1 MTWARVRAR
10 MEVFMRHT
18 CFTPKAPVWVAV
30 VLVLAIPAAASAAAL
45 ESFIVQCVPQC
56 DAVVAAVNQIPG
68 ARVDQVYS
76 NVPGLAVTL
85 PVSAVPAL
93 QARSDVAGMTKD
105 VAVTLPPPDLAHDLP
120 AAESVQVIEAASLP
134 GLLDTLPADY
144 DFNNDMI
151 GATALHDEGFLGTD
165 VVVAII
171 DSGTANSPTV
181 PALAGSVIG
190 GENFVVGDPVA
201 SATSRLNGNHG
212 TWVGTAVAA
221 HAIFLFNNASV
232 LIQSLLMHAPDSVI
246 PCSLLGCPANLSGV
260 AMIGSAPGA
269 KLYAL
274 KVFPFNSNS
283 TTTARVLAAMDRA
296 ITLRRNFNNGM
307 PSVPTNP
314 GCGAE
319 NTPCVYDSLPIQVVN
334 MSLGGL
340 TLFSGRDL
348 EDQLTL
354 EMIEEGITVVVSAGN
369 EGPSAL
375 TTGSPGTG
383 YASLAVAAAAT
394 VQHERVL
401 RDLQFGLGIGALWR
415 PSAGLQTATFSSR
428 GPLPDGRVGV
438 AVSTNGL
445 ATLAQSNNG
454 GISLVTGT
462 SFSSPIVAGGAA
474 LLREKHPTASAVKIR
489 NAIAASGNPNAFADG
504 SGKIDRG
511 SGLLDLPAA
520 SARLA
525 SGNVSSLLPVGLTT
539 PILALNLLP
548 LGITPVNF
556 SNNTYTKQL
565 NNLKPGQMVQLYV
578 PTLDNTDSLTVTIQN
593 VTPALPPAQQ
603 NQLFGDDVFLTVV
616 DALTTAAD
624 FRVTDFILTS
634 ATYNVPIADAG
645 LARVSIQGDSTNAGN
660 VSCKVI
666 ITRNNVPLA
675 LPTKSGLIQQGQ
687 DTAVKVNVPTGVAN
701 LSFRLSWLREWGAY
715 PVDDL
720 DLILEDPNGNQIFTG
735 ATLNAPEKVSIANPT
750 AGVWTAHIQGFAINS
765 IFELFNS
772 DIWTLR
778 ATADGVRLA
787 PVP

>member
-1 MTWARVRAR
+1 MAAL
-10 MEVFMRHT
+10 
-18 CFTPKAPVWVAV
+18 
-30 VLVLAIPAAASAAAL
+30 VLVLAAPAASATAL
-45 ESFIVQCVPQC
+45 ESFIVQCDPKC
-56 DAVVAAVNQIPG
+56 DAVAAAVRQIPG
-68 ARVDQVYS
+68 ARVDQVYR

-85 PVSAVPAL
+85 PVDAVPAL
-93 QARSDVAGMTKD
+93 QARPDVAGMTKD
-105 VAVTLPPPDLAHDLP
+105 ATVTLPPTDLVHEVG
-120 AAESVQVIEAASLP
+120 AADAAQVIDAAALP
-134 GLLDTLPADY
+134 GFIDTLPADY
-144 DFNNDMI
+144 DFNNDLI
-151 GATALHDEGFLGTD
+151 GATELHDEGFIGTN

-190 GENFVVGDPVA
+190 GENFVVGDPVP
-201 SATSRLNGNHG
+201 SATSRNNGNHG
-212 TWVGTAVAA
+212 TWVGTAIAA
-221 HAIFLFNNASV
+221 HTIFLFNNTSV

-283 TTTARVLAAMDRA
+283 TTTARILAAMDRA

-307 PSVPTNP
+307 PSVVTNP

-340 TLFSGRDL
+340 TLVAGRDL

-354 EMIEEGITVVVSAGN
+354 EMLEEGITVVVSSGN
-369 EGPSAL
+369 EGPAAL

-383 YASLAVAAAAT
+383 YASLTVAAAAT
-394 VQHERVL
+394 AAHERVL
-401 RDLQFGLGIGALWR
+401 RDLQFGLGIGELWR
-415 PSAGLQTATFSSR
+415 PFDGLQTATFSSR

-438 AVSTNGL
+438 AVSANGL
-445 ATLAQSNNG
+445 ATFAQSNNG

-462 SFSSPIVAGGAA
+462 SFSAPIVAGAAA

-489 NAIAASGNPNAFADG
+489 NAIAANGNPNAFADG

-511 SGLLDLPAA
+511 SGLLDVPAA
-520 SARLA
+520 SAKLA
-525 SGNVSSLLPVGLTT
+525 SGHVSSLLPVGLTT
-539 PILALNLLP
+539 PSLALNLLP
-548 LGITPVNF
+548 LGITPINF
-556 SNNTYTKQL
+556 NNNTYTKQL

-578 PTLDNTDSLTVTIQN
+578 PTLDNTDSLTVTVDN

-603 NQLFGDDVFLTVV
+603 NQLFGDDIFLTVV
-616 DALTTAAD
+616 DAMTTTAD
-624 FRVTDFILTS
+624 FRVTDFIVSS
-634 ATYNVPIADAG
+634 ATYSVPIADAG
-645 LARVSIQGDSTNAGN
+645 LARVAIQGDSTNAGN
-660 VSCKVI
+660 VSARVT
-666 ITRNNVPLA
+666 ITRHNVPLA
-675 LPTKSGLIQQGQ
+675 SPTKSGLIKQGQ
-687 DTAVKVNVPTGVAN
+687 DTTVRVNVPAGTTD

-715 PVDDL
+715 PTDDL
-720 DLILEDPNGNQIFTG
+720 DLILEDPNGNVIFDG

-750 AGVWTAHIQGFAINS
+750 AGIWTANIQGFAINS
-765 IFELFNS
+765 IFDLFNS

-778 ATADGVRLA
+778 ATANGVRLA
-787 PVP
+787 PLP